1 MIDRACEDRLYRTPK
16 FAGVIRYNMLK
27 SCATRV
33 CCACLDEITCVAV
46 MYLTLRTGC
55 ERHGRKNPLPFP
67 FSEQSPLSD
76 FRQIR
81 NKGNGIHKGGNLG
94 VYPCAHRRGYGEPP
108 SQVLALIPAPQD
120 TAVKTCRKNW
130 LSTLSTGLST
140 GYLGITLCIKWIT
153 FCIHPRRPPYISVF
167 RLRIVISAVE
177 KPPLHNPPHLVENL

>member
-1 MIDRACEDRLYRTPK
+1 MPSAVSRLTNCAALSCRTQRRVADMCSRTVSDTAK
-16 FAGVIRYNMLK
+16 RLRKTRKKK
-27 SCATRV
+27 SS
-33 CCACLDEITCVAV
+33 AV
-46 MYLTLRTGC
+46 LL
-55 ERHGRKNPLPFP
+55 
-67 FSEQSPLSD
+67 FSERSPLSD

-94 VYPCAHRRGYGEPP
+94 VHPCAHRRGYGKPP
-108 SQVLALIPAPQD
+108 SQVLALTPAPQD
-120 TAVKTCRKNW
+120 TTVKTCRKNW

-140 GYLGITLCIKWIT
+140 GHLGITLCIKWIT

>member
-1 MIDRACEDRLYRTPK
+1 MPKGCAARLSPRGPSLALRAIHLVPRLRRA
-16 FAGVIRYNMLK
+16 AGLCSRNVSDPANMW
-27 SCATRV
+27 
-33 CCACLDEITCVAV
+33 I
-46 MYLTLRTGC
+46 
-55 ERHGRKNPLPFP
+55 HGAQRASMRKKNPLPFS
-67 FSEQSPLSD
+67 FSKRSPLSD
-76 FRQIR
+76 FHQIR

-94 VYPCAHRRGYGEPP
+94 VHPCAHRRGYGEPP
-108 SQVLALIPAPQD
+108 SQVLALTPAPQD
-120 TAVKTCRKNW
+120 TTVKTCRKNW

>member
-1 MIDRACEDRLYRTPK
+1 MRFTRCAEVVPQGT
-16 FAGVIRYNMLK
+16 F
-27 SCATRV
+27 SCPSGNSP
-33 CCACLDEITCVAV
+33 CVAPAESKPHV
-46 MYLTLRTGC
+46 QQYGI
-55 ERHGRKNPLPFP
+55 RHCAKIKKWEHTVLPYGRKNPLPFP
-67 FSEQSPLSD
+67 FSKRSPVSGL
-76 FRQIR
+76 RQIR

-94 VYPCAHRRGYGEPP
+94 VHPCAHRRGYGEPP
-108 SQVLALIPAPQD
+108 SQRLAATPPPQD

>member
-1 MIDRACEDRLYRTPK
+1 MDKCIPQGPVYHNLPKGRAAHLCRACGEQP
-16 FAGVIRYNMLK
+16 V
-27 SCATRV
+27 
-33 CCACLDEITCVAV
+33 CVAE
-46 MYLTLRTGC
+46 MYPTLRICGYMARNTRPC
-55 ERHGRKNPLPFP
+55 GRINPLSFP
-67 FSEQSPLSD
+67 FSERSPLSD

-94 VYPCAHRRGYGEPP
+94 VHPCAHRRGYGEPP

>member
-1 MIDRACEDRLYRTPK
+1 MHYNLPKGCAAQLCRACGEQP
-16 FAGVIRYNMLK
+16 V
-27 SCATRV
+27 
-33 CCACLDEITCVAV
+33 CVAAR
-46 MYLTLRTGC
+46 YLTLRICGYMARNARPC
-55 ERHGRKNPLPFP
+55 GRKNPLPFS

-76 FRQIR
+76 FHQIR

-94 VYPCAHRRGYGEPP
+94 VHPCAHRRGYGEPP

-153 FCIHPRRPPYISVF
+153 FCMHPRRPPYISVF

>member
-1 MIDRACEDRLYRTPK
+1 MLSIITRLRIARHCYAAPSGG
-16 FAGVIRYNMLK
+16 FLI
-27 SCATRV
+27 
-33 CCACLDEITCVAV
+33 CVAV

-55 ERHGRKNPLPFP
+55 SRGRTPKVVRPQQRKNPLPFP

-94 VYPCAHRRGYGEPP
+94 VHPCAHRRGYGEPP
-108 SQVLALIPAPQD
+108 SQRLAATPPPQD

>member
-1 MIDRACEDRLYRTPK
+1 
-16 FAGVIRYNMLK
+16 
-27 SCATRV
+27 
-33 CCACLDEITCVAV
+33 
-46 MYLTLRTGC
+46 MYLTLRICGYMARNARPC
-55 ERHGRKNPLPFP
+55 GRKNPLPFS
-67 FSEQSPLSD
+67 FSKRSPVSGL
-76 FRQIR
+76 RQTLQG
-81 NKGNGIHKGGNLG
+81 KGGIHKRVETAG
-94 VYPCAHRRGYGEPP
+94 VYPLVRPRGVSAVAAAQPP
-108 SQVLALIPAPQD
+108 QFSRQRLAATPAPQD

>member
-1 MIDRACEDRLYRTPK
+1 MHYNLPKGCAAQLCRACGEQP
-16 FAGVIRYNMLK
+16 V
-27 SCATRV
+27 
-33 CCACLDEITCVAV
+33 CVAAR
-46 MYLTLRTGC
+46 YPTLRICGYMARNARPC
-55 ERHGRKNPLPFP
+55 GRKNSLPFS

-94 VYPCAHRRGYGEPP
+94 VHPCAHRRGYGEPP
-108 SQVLALIPAPQD
+108 SQRLAATPPPQD